1 VRDYGPAAMRVQEA
15 ARQYARQGHDLVRRR
30 FEERLLGRLLPR
42 LLDASRGGAL
52 LDLGC
57 GDGLAARLAEGRLT
71 RYLGVDLCPAT
82 RSLPSVAH
90 DLRDGLGPVGPRPF
104 DLYLGSFGLASHL
117 GPGQLDALLCE
128 IADHARPGSVVAL
141 EALGLNSLEWPRLW
155 EAPIGSARTI
165 PYRLGADVDVHPWAP
180 AELLGRFAAAGL
192 EPIGAI
198 DRTVQAGPKL
208 DEGRYWRGLPAVR
221 AALSALLSGESPCD
235 PLTAPLP
242 PLPAGV
248 PALVHHTLA
257 DRRRRLVRHSGLGG
271 AALAE
276 AVWALEPLTAG
287 GYGHGLLAVGQA
299 R

>member
-117 GPGQLDALLCE
+117 GPVQLDALLRE

-287 GYGHGLLAVGQA
+287 GYGHGLLAVGRA